1 LSALTGLFAS
11 QDSDFAT
18 SLHPEAELSSFP
30 PSTLPI
36 DMNQD
41 QILVNKSSL
50 LPVTNLTALP
60 DWNLQTAR
68 QGPVLMATG
77 DMVFTFEAVSSST
90 NPADRL
96 SETMPSF
103 IHSGAEIVQLTTE
116 DIHQI
121 VNSTSVNVPAAKL
134 DLPSVEHPASGSIDD
149 MQLLLCRLNV
159 HRTCS
164 RQLSPS
170 MLT

>member
-1 LSALTGLFAS
+1 MMTEDSTPAEQLRNISSAIQLSSPTGLFAL
-11 QDSDFAT
+11 QESDFAT
-18 SLHPEAELSSFP
+18 SLRAEAELSSFP
-30 PSTLPI
+30 PSTLPV

-77 DMVFTFEAVSSST
+77 DMLFTFEAVSSST
-90 NPADRL
+90 NPADIL

-103 IHSGAEIVQLTTE
+103 IHCVFGQFVIML
-116 DIHQI
+116 
-121 VNSTSVNVPAAKL
+121 
-134 DLPSVEHPASGSIDD
+134 SIRSRYSLRP
-149 MQLLLCRLNV
+149 M
-159 HRTCS
+159 RT
-164 RQLSPS
+164 
-170 MLT
+170 